1 MQLLADFRYSLRT
14 LSKAPGFVAVATITL
29 ALAIGVNSAIFSLV
43 NGLLLRPV
51 VPKRPAEVVS
61 VFTARTEANRDYRQF
76 SYTEFTALGEA
87 RELFS
92 DVTALNFSLAG
103 IARDRESMRRAFVF
117 VVSDNFFSFMGA
129 QPAAGRFFT
138 PGEARPNANIPV
150 VVASY
155 TLWQRMG
162 GRPDFVGSTLRVN
175 GAPHTVIGVSPP
187 GFSGISGL
195 VAPEIWMPLG
205 LHTQI
210 VSAFSDSN
218 QVLDLNNAKNYT
230 LNVMARLAPGL
241 SLDTA
246 QSRLPV
252 VAARLTSLQPPDA
265 IGTRELQLKTPS
277 RFSISTTPNDDGPLG
292 VISVLL
298 AGMAGIVLLI
308 ASLNLANMILA
319 RGTARS
325 REIAMR
331 LAIGATRWQIVRQL
345 LVEGVTLAVAGGGL
359 GLLLAYWA
367 NTLLERSFTTLLGSM
382 NFSLTAD
389 LRPDAVVLAV
399 TFGFCLL
406 ATLLFSLGPA
416 LKSAR
421 TDVVSELKNQG
432 AESTATG
439 RLTRFFAP
447 RHLLVM
453 AQMTLALVLIFSAGL
468 FFRGAVKAGGLQ
480 LGFDPAGVIL
490 TEMDFSLANTP
501 QPEGLRR
508 MQAVTDRVRSL
519 PGVEA
524 VGWSTLV
531 PYGNITNSV
540 RIMAA
545 DAPPVARAGPDDPQQ
560 GVSAVSASITPGYL
574 ESIGVRLLRGRSFSE
589 LESQKKD
596 TPRVCL
602 LDEGMAQRLFP
613 DRDAVGQRV
622 RLTQAPSDGSPS
634 ELEVVGVVSRHR
646 HDVMDDNGPAR
657 RLYFPLAQS
666 YGAGIWLSV
675 RYASRDTAAVAGA
688 VPALRRELRQLDA
701 DLPVLQQLPFTL
713 LLDKCIT
720 LWAVRLGAVMFGIF
734 GSVALLLAVVGVYGV
749 KAYAVERRTRE
760 IGIRVALGAGRR
772 DVFSLIMR
780 QGVLQTA
787 FAVTVGIA
795 LALIAGRVLSTIL
808 FEVSPTDP
816 ISLAVAVAL
825 LSGAAWLAC
834 YIPARHATR
843 VSPLKA
849 LRTE

>member
-1 MQLLADFRYSLRT
+1 LQLLADFRYSLRT
-14 LSKAPGFVAVATITL
+14 LGRAPGFVAIATITL

-43 NGLLLRPV
+43 NGLLLRPI

-61 VFTARTEANRDYRQF
+61 VFTARKEANRDYRQF
-76 SYTEFTALGEA
+76 SYAEFTALGEA

-92 DVTALNFSLAG
+92 DVTALNFALAG

-138 PGEARPNANIPV
+138 PEEARPNASLPV
-150 VVASY
+150 VVASHS
-155 TLWQRMG
+155 LWQRMG
-162 GRPDFVGSTLRVN
+162 GGPDFVGSTLRVN
-175 GAPHTVIGVSPP
+175 GKPHTIIGVSPP

-195 VAPEIWMPLG
+195 VAPEVWIPLG

-210 VSAFSDSN
+210 VSAFSESN
-218 QVLDLNNAKNYT
+218 LDLNNPKNYT

-265 IGTRELQLKTPS
+265 IGTREIQLRAPS
-277 RFSISTTPNDDGPLG
+277 RFSISTTPSDDGPLG

-319 RGTARS
+319 RGTTRS

-468 FFRGAVKAGGLQ
+468 FFRGALNAGGLQ
-480 LGFDPAGVIL
+480 LGFDPAGVVL
-490 TEMDFSLANTP
+490 TEMDFALANTP
-501 QPEGLRR
+501 QPEVLRR
-508 MQAVTDRVRSL
+508 MQSVTDRVRGL
-519 PGVEA
+519 PGVQA
-524 VGWSTLV
+524 VGWSTLI

-540 RIMAA
+540 RIMAT
-545 DAPPVARAGPDDPQQ
+545 DAAPVAGAGPDDPQQ
-560 GVSAVSASITPGYL
+560 GVSAVSASVTPGYL

-613 DRDAVGQRV
+613 DRDALGQRV
-622 RLTQAPSDGSPS
+622 RLTQAPADGSPS
-634 ELEVVGVVSRHR
+634 ELEVVGIVSRHR
-646 HDVMDDNGPAR
+646 HDVMDDNGPAPR
-657 RLYFPLAQS
+657 IYFPLAQS

-675 RYASRDTAAVAGA
+675 RYASRDAAAVAGA
-688 VPALRRELRQLDA
+688 VPSLGRELRELDA

-713 LLDKCIT
+713 LLDKSVT

-734 GSVALLLAVVGVYGV
+734 GCIALLLAVVGVYGV

-760 IGIRVALGAGRR
+760 IGIRVALGANRR

-787 FAVTVGIA
+787 FAVAVGLA

-808 FEVSPTDP
+808 FEVSPADP
-816 ISLAVAVAL
+816 ISLSVAVAL
-825 LSGAAWLAC
+825 LSGAALLAC
-834 YIPARHATR
+834 YLPARRATR